1 MIKFPCL
8 SKLLMLFV
16 TILKLNELLFTGNET
31 GPSALKQTYLPYW
44 KRKGNCVV
52 KKNDNFT
59 IHIRRV
65 SWDQHGFRWREKEI
79 RCIVISVMLFH
90 SAHEMQHSLQ
100 RLAHSDFVCCFYFS
114 WANCENLVTEHRNC
128 IFWRRRQRFFFKNP
142 IHVSDPELSIRI
154 QTH

>member
-1 MIKFPCL
+1 MIKFSCL
-8 SKLLMLFV
+8 SKLLILFV

-65 SWDQHGFRWREKEI
+65 SWDQHGFHWREKAS

-90 SAHEMQHSLQ
+90 SAHEMQHNLQ

-128 IFWRRRQRFFFKNP
+128 IFWRRQRFFFKNP
-142 IHVSDPELSIRI
+142 VHVSDPELSIRI

>member
-52 KKNDNFT
+52 NKMITLLYIYVVCLGIRMVFIREK
-59 IHIRRV
+59 RRV
-65 SWDQHGFRWREKEI
+65 AALLFQSCSFIQLMKCNIACSAWRI
-79 RCIVISVMLFH
+79 PILSVASTSRGQIVKI
-90 SAHEMQHSLQ
+90 
-100 RLAHSDFVCCFYFS
+100 
-114 WANCENLVTEHRNC
+114 W
-128 IFWRRRQRFFFKNP
+128 
-142 IHVSDPELSIRI
+142 
-154 QTH
+154 